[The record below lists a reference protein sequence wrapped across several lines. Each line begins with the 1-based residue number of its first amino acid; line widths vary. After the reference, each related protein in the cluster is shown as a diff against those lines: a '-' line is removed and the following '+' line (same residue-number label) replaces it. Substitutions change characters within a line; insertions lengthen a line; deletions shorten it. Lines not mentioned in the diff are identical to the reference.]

1 MRHLVT
7 RTSVV
12 VGLATALLTP
22 AMPAQA
28 TSGVTFTA
36 DIVVDGLGSGGH
48 TGEAWL
54 CVSGV
59 VGGTVV
65 TCAGGYNAHATFT
78 LVNSYPVCQAMGD
91 AWGTVTGAV
100 QTSFT
105 WVRVG
110 DTAFITTSGGSLGSG
125 NGTATFTVT
134 SPVGI
139 PCGQTVRAT
148 AEGSVWAP

>member
-1 MRHLVT
+1 MRRLAA
-7 RTSVV
+7 RASVV

-22 AMPAQA
+22 AMPAHA

-48 TGEAWL
+48 SGEAWL
-54 CVSGV
+54 CVNGV

-91 AWGTVTGAV
+91 ARSAVTRRGAD
-100 QTSFT
+100 QLH
-105 WVRVG
+105 VG
-110 DTAFITTSGGSLGSG
+110 PG
-125 NGTATFTVT
+125 
-134 SPVGI
+134 
-139 PCGQTVRAT
+139 R
-148 AEGSVWAP
+148 